1 MYGSII
7 AFDQNIFLKIV
18 TVTFT
23 NLIYLEVLNVY
34 LSINK
39 YHWFMWVSFGS
50 TLLVYLLT
58 ILLFKN
64 QLDIYFIFEWPTFFI
79 IPLIAIIAWAPFF
92 VGTIIKKKFFPETIE
107 KLNQAKSLE
116 LKSEP
121 IKEEESTV

>member
-1 MYGSII
+1 M
-7 AFDQNIFLKIV
+7 FRNILYNFWDL
-18 TVTFT
+18 
-23 NLIYLEVLNVY
+23 NLIYFVFFY
-34 LSINK
+34 
-39 YHWFMWVSFGS
+39 Y
-50 TLLVYLLT
+50 
-58 ILLFKN
+58 
-64 QLDIYFIFEWPTFFI
+64 IFEWPTFFI